1 VIITNTIT
9 SILIVPVIAI
19 LFGAVTISI
28 ASRVFA
34 DDSAQTQ
41 GWNVAHFDFLHNRP
55 YSDSCDPN
63 NGDAFCAAYKVG
75 YYAGWN
81 AANALYGGQIPHQ

>member
-1 VIITNTIT
+1 MNKA
-9 SILIVPVIAI
+9 ILIVSPIAI
-19 LFGAVTISI
+19 LLVGAVTISI
-28 ASRVFA
+28 ASRAYA

-41 GWNVAHFDFLHNRP
+41 GWNIAHFDFLQNRA

-63 NGDAFCAAYKVG
+63 NGDAFCAAYKIG

-81 AANALYGGQIPHQ
+81 AANALYGGQVAHQ

>member
-1 VIITNTIT
+1 MNKA
-9 SILIVPVIAI
+9 ILIVSPIAI
-19 LFGAVTISI
+19 LLVGAVTISI
-28 ASRVFA
+28 ASRAYA

-41 GWNVAHFDFLHNRP
+41 GWNIAHFDFLHNRA

-63 NGDAFCAAYKVG
+63 NGDAFCAAYKIG

-81 AANALYGGQIPHQ
+81 AANALYGGQVAHQ